1 MVKEYYAFIAPEMV
15 EKFEVRLNSYNGV
28 KKYDRQELSLVAGGT
43 LMAYPYVIEA
53 EEGTISP
60 EWELTEKLSW
70 LKRWLILFFEI

>member
-15 EKFEVRLNSYNGV
+15 EKFEARLNSYNGV
-28 KKYDRQELSLVAGGT
+28 KKYDRQELSLVAGGA

-53 EEGTISP
+53 EEGIISP

-70 LKRWLILFFEI
+70 LKR